1 MRTKAREV
9 VFKLVF
15 SSRFTED
22 ISEPLKKSLYEYEKL
37 NGDDVKYVERVLGLI
52 NEHEQDISKVIDEK
66 SLSFP
71 EARLFPADKS
81 ILYVALAEILYMDDI
96 PRVVSANEAANI
108 ASAYSTEN
116 SATFRS
122 GILAEVIKN

>member
-15 SSRFTED
+15 SSRFTEE
-22 ISEPLKKSLYEYEKL
+22 ISEPLKKSLYQYEKL
-37 NGDDVKYVERVLGLI
+37 DSDDVQYVERVLSVI
-52 NEHEQDISKVIDEK
+52 NQHERDISAVIDEK

-81 ILYVALAEILYMDDI
+81 ILYVALAEIMYMDDI
-96 PRVVSANEAANI
+96 PDVVSANEAANI
-108 ASAYSTEN
+108 ASAYSTEK
-116 SATFRS
+116 SASFIS

>member
-81 ILYVALAEILYMDDI
+81 ILSVALAEMLYMNAI
-96 PRVVSANEAANI
+96 PRVVSANEAANM
-108 ASAYSTEN
+108 ASAYSTEK
-116 SATFRS
+116 SATFIS

>member
-96 PRVVSANEAANI
+96 PRVVSVNEAANI
-108 ASAYSTEN
+108 ASAYSTEK
-116 SATFRS
+116 SATFIS
-122 GILAEVIKN
+122 GILAELIKN